1 MEPRQ
6 PPGLRSLLT
15 AFLRGPHLPL
25 CHARPAVRSAALPVT
40 RGLLWTGEV
49 SALQLLCPVQYST
62 TGLMWPLKLKF
73 SRIKTKLKS
82 LAPWLRWPHS
92 KCLIP
97 TLAHRTRGH
106 RACPSFLK
114 ALLNSSGLEGEAT
127 PHGGPHSLW
136 GSGAF
141 YLTVKF
147 LLVFLLVLAS
157 FLLQNQVKKG
167 ASGFDVRLL
176 GNYGLTE
183 TRRPT
188 SLSSQLIRRLLPFG

>member
-1 MEPRQ
+1 MV
-6 PPGLRSLLT
+6 
-15 AFLRGPHLPL
+15 
-25 CHARPAVRSAALPVT
+25 AVATFQVPDTYTCAPDT
-40 RGLLWTGEV
+40 WTQG
-49 SALQLLCPVQYST
+49 T
-62 TGLMWPLKLKF
+62 
-73 SRIKTKLKS
+73 
-82 LAPWLRWPHS
+82 
-92 KCLIP
+92 
-97 TLAHRTRGH
+97 
-106 RACPSFLK
+106 PSFLK

-127 PHGGPHSLW
+127 PHGGLHSLW

-141 YLTVKF
+141 YLTIKF

-157 FLLQNQVKKG
+157 FLLQNQVKTG